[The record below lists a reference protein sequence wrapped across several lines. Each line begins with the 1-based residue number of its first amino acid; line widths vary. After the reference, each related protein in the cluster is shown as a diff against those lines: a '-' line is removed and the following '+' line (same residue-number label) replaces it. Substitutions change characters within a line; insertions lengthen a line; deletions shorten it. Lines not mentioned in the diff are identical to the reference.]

1 MRQEFIKMWDRNPS
15 KSYLFELGCSNF
27 LLDTSPEARE
37 TKAKMNC
44 WDFIKIKSFQTVKET
59 TNKTKRKP
67 MEREK
72 IFAND
77 VCDKGLVSKI
87 NKEPTKL
94 NIQKP
99 NNPVKK
105 WEEDVNRH
113 FSKKI
118 SRWLMETWKD
128 AQHHSFSGKYKSKPW
143 WNPISYLSGWLKLTT
158 QETTGVGEDAEK
170 GEPTYTVGG
179 NANRYS
185 HSGEQYRDSS
195 KC

>member
-1 MRQEFIKMWDRNPS
+1 
-15 KSYLFELGCSNF
+15 
-27 LLDTSPEARE
+27 
-37 TKAKMNC
+37 MNC

-118 SRWLMETWKD
+118 SRWLMET
-128 AQHHSFSGKYKSKPW
+128 
-143 WNPISYLSGWLKLTT
+143 
-158 QETTGVGEDAEK
+158 
-170 GEPTYTVGG
+170 
-179 NANRYS
+179 
-185 HSGEQYRDSS
+185 
-195 KC
+195 